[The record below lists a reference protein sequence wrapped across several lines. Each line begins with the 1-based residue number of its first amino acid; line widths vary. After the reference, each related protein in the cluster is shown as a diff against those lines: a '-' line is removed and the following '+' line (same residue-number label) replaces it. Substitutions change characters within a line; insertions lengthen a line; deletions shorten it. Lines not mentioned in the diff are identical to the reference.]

1 MIDYLINFKKIKNI
15 RDKILYKNISYSL
28 IIKLFGFIINLYLIS
43 YLYNYLSIDKYGLW
57 VTIMSFVTWFSF
69 FDVGLS
75 NGLRN
80 ISESLSIKNIRK
92 SREYISTSYFLYLS
106 FFNFDFYFILSNHF
120 IDWFLI
126 FKVSNLIDYNSLSLV
141 LNVIIISFLLRF
153 IFQIISF
160 IL

>member
-1 MIDYLINFKKIKNI
+1 
-15 RDKILYKNISYSL
+15 
-28 IIKLFGFIINLYLIS
+28 
-43 YLYNYLSIDKYGLW
+43 
-57 VTIMSFVTWFSF
+57 MSFVTWFSF

-80 ISESLSIKNIRK
+80 KLSESLSIKNIRK
-92 SREYISTSYFLYLS
+92 SREYISTSYFFIFILFSILI
-106 FFNFDFYFILSNHF
+106 FIFILSNHF

-160 IL
+160 ILLATHKTAIKHSILPLSNF